1 MRRRTAWVFPFR
13 SKVPA
18 LTFRSATVGTV
29 AVGTTSNGLAASPAP
44 RRRVPSFTLV
54 APVL

>member
-1 MRRRTAWVFPFR
+1 MLPFR

-29 AVGTTSNGLAASPAP
+29 AVGITSSGLAARPAA
-44 RRRVPSFTLV
+44 RRSVPLFTLV
-54 APVL
+54 IPVL